1 VHRSAI
7 DLFSKVF
14 GFVQGCAALDD
25 AKGIDGSL
33 CELLKSFGIDSFVFC
48 VVPDDGRRLN
58 LTKLIERWPD
68 QAGSSGF
75 DELCLV
81 GNTVVGQAASAMT
94 PVVWSDGA
102 PEPVPFRRCALLTAA
117 KEAGLDVVVCIPL
130 HGPNGLAG
138 VVCLAG
144 RQVDLSAFSMSL
156 LQMAAM
162 HAFLRL
168 QALSKPC
175 AHEAPLLTVRER
187 EVLTWTARGK
197 SAWET
202 SCILGVSSHTV
213 SKQLAAAARK
223 LNASN
228 KTQAVAEAM
237 RRRWISL

>member
-1 VHRSAI
+1 MN
-7 DLFSKVF
+7 K
-14 GFVQGCAALDD
+14 
-25 AKGIDGSL
+25 IDGSL
-33 CELLKSFGIDSFVFC
+33 CKLLNDFGVDAFVFC
-48 VVPDDGRRLN
+48 AIPDDGRRLT
-58 LTKLIERWPD
+58 LVKLIERWPG
-68 QAGSSGF
+68 QPGNGAF
-75 DELCLV
+75 DEFCLI
-81 GNTVVGQAASAMT
+81 GDTLIGQAAAGMT
-94 PVVWSDGA
+94 PIAWAEDIRSDPA
-102 PEPVPFRRCALLTAA
+102 PLRRCALLSAA
-117 KEAGLDVVVCIPL
+117 KEAGLDRVLCIPL
-130 HGPNGLAG
+130 HGPNGLEG

-144 RQVDLSAFSMSL
+144 RQLDLGVPTRSL
-156 LQMAAM
+156 LHLAAM

-168 QALSKPC
+168 QALSKPSVP
-175 AHEAPLLTVRER
+175 ETPLLTVRER